1 MKAIFKI
8 FPERKLILACFTGTI
23 VYQEVLQWVDE
34 VRAHPDF
41 SQEFRGLVDLRKGV
55 FGSVDRGKTSKMA
68 EKARALAEYMIKV
81 NFTTAR
87 WAILADTPMETSL
100 MMVYSVG
107 ASQKHPIKVFS
118 TVEAA
123 EHYLGVPLE
132 SALRELSV

>member
-8 FPERKLILACFTGTI
+8 FPERKLILASFTGTI
-23 VYQEVLQWVDE
+23 DYREVLQWFDE

-41 SQEFRGLVDLRKGV
+41 SQKFRGLVDMRKGV
-55 FGSVDRGKTSKMA
+55 FGAIPGGKTGKMV
-68 EKARALAEYMIKV
+68 EKARALAEYMTKID
-81 NFTTAR
+81 FTTTQ

-100 MMVYSVG
+100 MMVFSKG

-123 EHYLGVPLE
+123 ENYLGVPLE
-132 SALRELSV
+132 SALQELGA

>member
-23 VYQEVLQWVDE
+23 DYREVLQWFNE

-41 SQEFRGLVDLRKGV
+41 SQKFQGLVDMRKAA
-55 FGSVDRGKTSKMA
+55 FGMMPGGKKSKMA
-68 EKARALAEYMIKV
+68 EKARALAEYMTKID
-81 NFTTAR
+81 FTIAR

-100 MMVYSVG
+100 MMVYSVD
-107 ASQKHPIKVFS
+107 ASQKHPIKIFS

-123 EHYLGVPLE
+123 ENYLGVPLE
-132 SALRELSV
+132 SALQELGA